1 MYALNFLFQ
10 YKSIGI
16 GFKMEWDGVM
26 RRGTG
31 AMDEWRRI
39 RHKTNLFISCSACLT
54 FSSSVRTSPSASTLS
69 LSPSSMS
76 GSDGIEGELRET
88 LDLTDSTFEG
98 IALEIQGLGASHGD
112 FLPL

>member
-31 AMDEWRRI
+31 AMDETDT
-39 RHKTNLFISCSACLT
+39 KLT
-54 FSSSVRTSPSASTLS
+54 Y
-69 LSPSSMS
+69 LSPVV
-76 GSDGIEGELRET
+76 LV
-88 LDLTDSTFEG
+88 
-98 IALEIQGLGASHGD
+98 
-112 FLPL
+112 